1 MIPFEHNESYIL
13 EKDYD
18 GLNQVEYVLSNP
30 KRSFKVTMYNSKD
43 ELRHFKLNVSQKNL
57 DSFITLT
64 DITYEIKLKEE
75 SK

>member
-1 MIPFEHNESYIL
+1 
-13 EKDYD
+13 
-18 GLNQVEYVLSNP
+18 
-30 KRSFKVTMYNSKD
+30 MYNSKD